1 MKYEEITEPLTACS
15 QSLFIHQQLPPI
27 LKQSRDITF
36 DHRHNRLTK
45 TWTLMLLLNIYFRFD
60 STNNP
65 AAYVL
70 SIPTVFQVPGIPWIS
85 QNIRMCEDTLVNSGR
100 PDSQKKKK

>member
-1 MKYEEITEPLTACS
+1 
-15 QSLFIHQQLPPI
+15 
-27 LKQSRDITF
+27 
-36 DHRHNRLTK
+36 
-45 TWTLMLLLNIYFRFD
+45 MLLLNIYFRFD

-85 QNIRMCEDTLVNSGR
+85 QNIRMCEDTLVNRGR